1 MVTAACKLAAFLFN
15 LLVSFIGEGNWN
27 TTMYLQKETGKQG
40 LAAITCTVCIK
51 RSSLGQRKSG
61 LLRQVTC

>member
-40 LAAITCTVCIK
+40 LASVHVGCKFNSHWFI
-51 RSSLGQRKSG
+51 
-61 LLRQVTC
+61 